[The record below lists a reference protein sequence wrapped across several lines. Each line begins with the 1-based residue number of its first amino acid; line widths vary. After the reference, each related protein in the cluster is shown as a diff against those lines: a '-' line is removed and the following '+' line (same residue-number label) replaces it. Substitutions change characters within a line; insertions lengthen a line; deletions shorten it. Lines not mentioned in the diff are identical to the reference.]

1 MDACHCKEHSRAAIL
16 RQAAA
21 ASAAGAGAGL
31 RAIEP
36 GMPLPAGTGLSRR
49 SFLARSTGLALAVF
63 GGSALAPRAYEHGI
77 ADAMA
82 AARQNTVLVSVFLDG
97 GLDTLSLLAPAADP
111 TYQALRPTLKLAP
124 DAALAFRDDDR
135 APVAQR
141 RRAAQVPARAGPR
154 HRHPRDRLL
163 EPEPVALHLAPL
175 LRGRRAERVGPGRLD
190 RPLARSQ
197 RARRQPAAGAVARHD
212 ARAGARRGADA
223 GRRRLLAD
231 ELRALRRRRGDDG
244 QDVDEPDLR
253 RARPPAHDR
262 SVARAGARRREPGR
276 RDPGVARRALR
287 QGDHR
292 HAAGR
297 GLPGQLRLREQA
309 PRAGQDAAHGAADP
323 LRGDRRQRRL
333 RHAREPGRR
342 R

>member
-49 SFLARSTGLALAVF
+49 SFLDRSTGLALAVF

-97 GLDTLSLLAPAADP
+97 GLDTLSLLAPAADA

-135 APVAQR
+135 LQWHSAAAP
-141 RRAAQVPARAGPR
+141 
-154 HRHPRDRLL
+154 LK
-163 EPEPVALHLAPL
+163 ALH
-175 LRGRRAERVGPGRLD
+175 EQDRVTVI
-190 RPLARSQ
+190 RS
-197 RARRQPAAGAVARHD
+197 AAWRSTATAATTPMRT
-212 ARAGARRGADA
+212 
-223 GRRRLLAD
+223 
-231 ELRALRRRRGDDG
+231 RRRR
-244 QDVDEPDLR
+244 
-253 RARPPAHDR
+253 
-262 SVARAGARRREPGR
+262 
-276 RDPGVARRALR
+276 
-287 QGDHR
+287 
-292 HAAGR
+292 
-297 GLPGQLRLREQA
+297 
-309 PRAGQDAAHGAADP
+309 
-323 LRGDRRQRRL
+323 
-333 RHAREPGRR
+333 
-342 R
+342 